1 MTRETHGSLLRQ
13 TEEAERPS
21 TTPDTRLWA
30 LLARLETLE
39 GIPGTQAQRDE
50 TVSAIL
56 DIFAEHPQAVAWQR
70 AWRSLHPAAPHQEKP
85 R

>member
-1 MTRETHGSLLRQ
+1 MTHQAHGSLLRR
-13 TEEAERPS
+13 TEDTERPAPA
-21 TTPDTRLWA
+21 PDARLWA

-39 GIPGTQAQRDE
+39 DTPGTQAQRDE

-56 DIFAEHPQAVAWQR
+56 DVFATHPDAGEWQR
-70 AWRSLHPAAPHQEKP
+70 AWSALHPAAHHQEKA

>member
-1 MTRETHGSLLRQ
+1 MTHQAHGSLLRR
-13 TEEAERPS
+13 TEDTERPAPA
-21 TTPDTRLWA
+21 PDARLWA

-39 GIPGTQAQRDE
+39 DTPGTQAQRDE

-56 DIFAEHPQAVAWQR
+56 DVFATYTEAVQWQR
-70 AWRSLHPAAPHQEKP
+70 AWRSLHPAPRHQEKA